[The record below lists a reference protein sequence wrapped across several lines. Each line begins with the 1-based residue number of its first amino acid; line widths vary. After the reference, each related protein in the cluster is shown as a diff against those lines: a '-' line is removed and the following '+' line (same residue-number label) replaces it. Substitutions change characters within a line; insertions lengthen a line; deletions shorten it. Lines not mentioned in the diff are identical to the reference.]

1 MRSRGRLAMAVLLA
15 VPVLVWSVPARAHE
29 GEEDVPAKEFVDE
42 AIALIA
48 TQPEQM
54 DAIEDEI
61 ADALESEDLK
71 GVDVELLE
79 QAQAAFEDGDMD
91 ATLLLLERSV
101 GARPGEA
108 VIDPNAGV
116 GTPAP
121 PPPPSLESANT
132 HLRAIAGVEPPG
144 ADTWVLLALAGAF
157 AVAGAVVVRR
167 FR

>member
-15 VPVLVWSVPARAHE
+15 VPVLVWSGPARAHE

-79 QAQAAFEDGDMD
+79 QAQAAFEDGEMD

-116 GTPAP
+116 RTPA